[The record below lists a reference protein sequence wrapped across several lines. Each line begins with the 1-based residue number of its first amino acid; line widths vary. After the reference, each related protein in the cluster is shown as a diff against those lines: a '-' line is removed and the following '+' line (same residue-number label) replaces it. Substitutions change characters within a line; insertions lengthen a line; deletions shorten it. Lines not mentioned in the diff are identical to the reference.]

1 LLNLLSEKE
10 NNIFAIGNDE
20 LEKCEP
26 LGDFIFCNRCS
37 KRHIIRYG
45 KGVLPDGTEKL
56 DKLLAFVKCD
66 DDKTF
71 LVGINGK
78 KVNNP

>member
-1 LLNLLSEKE
+1 M
-10 NNIFAIGNDE
+10 FTIGNDE

-26 LGDFIFCNRCS
+26 LGDFIYCNRCG

-45 KGVLPDGTEKL
+45 KKILPDGTEKL
-56 DKLLAFVKCD
+56 DKLLAYMKCD
-66 DDKTF
+66 DGKSF
-71 LVGINGK
+71 LVGMNGK